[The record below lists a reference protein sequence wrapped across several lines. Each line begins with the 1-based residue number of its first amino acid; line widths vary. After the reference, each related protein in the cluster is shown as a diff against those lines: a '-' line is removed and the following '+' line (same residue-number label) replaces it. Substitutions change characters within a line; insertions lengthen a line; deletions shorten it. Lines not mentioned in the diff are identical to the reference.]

1 MQKLVKETHY
11 TKDTK
16 DKPSQ
21 PPINVIDSIMG
32 SGKTSWAIQHMQEAN
47 PEEKFIYITPFLSEV
62 QRVKTSVTNRK
73 FVEPTNKG
81 KGKLDNLKNLILNEN
96 DIVSTHA
103 LFQNADEEIIEL
115 LRVSNYTL
123 ILDEV
128 MNVVEEFQLNQ
139 DDFKLLINSN
149 MVFVEEATGVIRW
162 NENSEYQQ
170 TKYNE
175 IKTLS
180 KTENLIYFENTILFW
195 SFPVSVFHAFK
206 EVYILTYLFQA
217 QEQKYYY
224 DMYNL
229 TYDYKALQKV
239 NDKYLLVDHESK
251 EPYDKSLLK
260 SLINIYEGKL
270 NDIGSEPF
278 TLSWSWY
285 EKDKNTSLV
294 AKMKKNLYSYFRN
307 NVKTPTPVNMWTC
320 YKDHRKHLKGKG
332 YTKGFVSHN
341 ARATNDYKDKE
352 SLAYAINRFIHP
364 YKYKFFKSRG
374 VEVNEEMYAL
384 SELIQWIWRSRIRE
398 GKPINLYI
406 PSKRMRTLL
415 IDYLEGGL

>member
-1 MQKLVKETHY
+1 MQKLVQGTHY
-11 TKDTK
+11 SKEK
-16 DKPSQ
+16 EKQ
-21 PPINVIDSIMG
+21 PPINVVDSIMG

-47 PEEKFIYITPFLSEV
+47 TEERFIYITPFLSEV
-62 QRVKTSVTNRK
+62 QRVKTSVTSRK
-73 FVEPTNKG
+73 FVEPTNNG
-81 KGKLDNLKNLILNEN
+81 KGKLENLKKLILNER

-103 LFQNADEEIIEL
+103 LFQNADEEIIDL
-115 LRVSNYTL
+115 LKVSNYTL

-128 MNVVEEFQLNQ
+128 MNVIEEFKLNK
-139 DDFKLLINSN
+139 DDFKLLMNSD
-149 MVFVEEATGVIRW
+149 MVFVEEETGVIRW
-162 NENSEYQQ
+162 NEDSEYQH

-195 SFPVSVFHAFK
+195 SFPVSVFKAFK

-224 DMYNL
+224 DMYHL
-229 TYDYKALQKV
+229 SYTYKAVQKV
-239 NDKYLLVDHESK
+239 NDKYVLVDHESK

-270 NDIGSEPF
+270 NDIGSQPY
-278 TLSWSWY
+278 TLSKSWY
-285 EKDKNTSLV
+285 DKDKNASLV
-294 AKMKKNLYSYFRN
+294 EKMKKNLYSYFRN

-320 YKDHRKHLKGKG
+320 FKDHQSELKGKG

-341 ARATNDYKDKE
+341 ARATNDFKDKQ
-352 SLAYAINRFIHP
+352 SLAYVINRFMHP
-364 YKYKFFKSRG
+364 YKSKFFKSRG
-374 VEVNEEMYAL
+374 VQVNEEMYAL

-398 GKPINLYI
+398 RQEINIYI
-406 PSKRMRTLL
+406 PSARMRSLL
-415 IDYLEGGL
+415 LNYLESEL